1 MLVNPNAC
9 NIDDCVPVASERG
22 VFLCIQEWREG
33 GREGGAKV
41 STYSFGKQG
50 EAFTVDQRV
59 SLRQF

>member
-1 MLVNPNAC
+1 MH
-9 NIDDCVPVASERG
+9 SG
-22 VFLCIQEWREG
+22 VEG